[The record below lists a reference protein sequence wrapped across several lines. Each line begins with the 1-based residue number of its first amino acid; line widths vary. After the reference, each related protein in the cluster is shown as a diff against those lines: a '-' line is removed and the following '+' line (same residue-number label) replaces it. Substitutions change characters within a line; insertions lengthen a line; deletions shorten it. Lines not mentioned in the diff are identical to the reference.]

1 MRRAVAPNAEQ
12 KRFHNFLAEHG
23 CFECGAPAALHH
35 AVGSTAR
42 HNKIHIG
49 QWWVIPLCYDHHQGQ
64 GGIHGDLGAFIKWRG
79 CTRKEIE
86 KAAFSFYAE
95 KYVTT
100 MEDIPGEVI
109 QAIADY
115 RR

>member
-1 MRRAVAPNAEQ
+1 MGRRMKRAVAPNTEQ

-35 AVGSTAR
+35 AIGS
-42 HNKIHIG
+42 
-49 QWWVIPLCYDHHQGQ
+49 
-64 GGIHGDLGAFIKWRG
+64 
-79 CTRKEIE
+79 TRKEIE
-86 KAAFSFYAE
+86 KAVFSFYAE
-95 KYVTT
+95 KYVAT
-100 MEDIPGEVI
+100 MDDIPGEVI